1 MPHHWRPIDP
11 NSPNEDEKVGRL
23 ALRLGKRLNF
33 VGRAQDGRVWAL
45 LHVGDDGTLNRLA
58 DEGLVTLEDP
68 GAQTFED

>member
-45 LHVGDDGTLNRLA
+45 LHAGDDELNRLA

>member
-1 MPHHWRPIDP
+1 MPHHWKPIDP
-11 NSPNEDEKVGRL
+11 SSPNEDEKVGRL

-45 LHVGDDGTLNRLA
+45 LHVGDDELNRLA

>member
-45 LHVGDDGTLNRLA
+45 LHVGDDELNRLA

>member
-45 LHVGDDGTLNRLA
+45 LNVGDDELNRLA

>member
-33 VGRAQDGRVWAL
+33 VGRAEDGRVWAL
-45 LHVGDDGTLNRLA
+45 LHVGNDELNKLA

>member
-11 NSPNEDEKVGRL
+11 NSPNEDEKVGQL

-45 LHVGDDGTLNRLA
+45 LHVGDDELNRLA

>member
-23 ALRLGKRLNF
+23 ALRLGKWLNF

-45 LHVGDDGTLNRLA
+45 LHVGDAELNRLA

>member
-33 VGRAQDGRVWAL
+33 VGRSQDGRVWAL
-45 LHVGDDGTLNRLA
+45 LHVGDDELNRLA

>member
-11 NSPNEDEKVGRL
+11 NSPNEDEKVGQL

-45 LHVGDDGTLNRLA
+45 LHVGDDELNRLA
-58 DEGLVTLEDP
+58 DERLVTLEDP

>member
-11 NSPNEDEKVGRL
+11 NSPNEDEKVGQL

-45 LHVGDDGTLNRLA
+45 LHVADDELNRLA

>member
-11 NSPNEDEKVGRL
+11 NSPNEDEKVGQL

-45 LHVGDDGTLNRLA
+45 LHVGDDELNRLA
-58 DEGLVTLEDP
+58 DEGLVTLDDP

>member
-11 NSPNEDEKVGRL
+11 NSPNEDEKVGQL

-45 LHVGDDGTLNRLA
+45 LNVGDDELNRLA

>member
-1 MPHHWRPIDP
+1 
-11 NSPNEDEKVGRL
+11 
-23 ALRLGKRLNF
+23 

-45 LHVGDDGTLNRLA
+45 LNVGDDELNRLA

>member
-45 LHVGDDGTLNRLA
+45 LHVDDDELNRLA

>member
-45 LHVGDDGTLNRLA
+45 LNVGDDELNRLA
-58 DEGLVTLEDP
+58 DEGLVTLEDDC
-68 GAQTFED
+68 AQKFED